1 MRDREEYQVERLLCG
16 HEGVC
21 YKMTTTTTTNGSPL
35 VFMNTSSKFL
45 SSEVIVGSIRT
56 TFALSQSIELSS
68 MDWHEGGS
76 TDG

>member
-1 MRDREEYQVERLLCG
+1 
-16 HEGVC
+16 
-21 YKMTTTTTTNGSPL
+21 
-35 VFMNTSSKFL
+35 
-45 SSEVIVGSIRT
+45 VGSIRT